1 MKTFRINKNLEVVC
15 TTVNTR
21 YGFKHE
27 AILMENGWNVG
38 FAKCCYYNRTW
49 ESFEYESVI
58 RHLLGKSD
66 LSKGQQTKFMNKIS
80 GKSREEANKMF
91 SSIAMVAKLGE
102 ILTDDKKE
110 SNDWK
115 ARMLKAGLS
124 DKGLIMPDD
133 WNELPEIEK
142 TKRLDNV
149 INHLNNPIQ

>member
-1 MKTFRINKNLEVVC
+1 
-15 TTVNTR
+15 
-21 YGFKHE
+21 
-27 AILMENGWNVG
+27 
-38 FAKCCYYNRTW
+38 
-49 ESFEYESVI
+49 VI
-58 RHLLGKSD
+58 RNLLAASD
-66 LSKGQQTKFMNKIS
+66 LPKAQQTRFLNKIS
-80 GKSREEANKMF
+80 GKSKKETNRMF

-115 ARMLKAGLS
+115 ARMLKAGLG

-133 WNELPEIEK
+133 WNTLPEEEK